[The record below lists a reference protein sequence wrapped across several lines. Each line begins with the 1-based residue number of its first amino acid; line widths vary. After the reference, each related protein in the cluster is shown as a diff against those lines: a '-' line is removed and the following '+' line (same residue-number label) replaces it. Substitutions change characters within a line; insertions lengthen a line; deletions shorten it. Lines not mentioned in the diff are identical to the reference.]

1 MISNLIQTCSN
12 LIQSKQDLLEIKFFE
27 KFMVLKDLMIGTSL
41 LIETSLD
48 SKWFL
53 NEKSGNLLGFEIQ

>member
-27 KFMVLKDLMIGTSL
+27 KIMVLKDLMIGTSL